1 MVSQEFPI
9 GLKDEQYKWLEEMAE
24 KYNLD
29 DSSKAVRCLINFGI
43 QEKEHEAS
51 IFEEIRCL
59 HC

>member
-1 MVSQEFPI
+1 MVSEEFPI
-9 GLKDEQYKWLEEMAE
+9 ELKDVQHKWLQEMAQ

-29 DSSKAVRCLINFGI
+29 DPSKAVRCLINFAI